1 MGAVKEQLYTAVE
14 SVFEKH
20 SVEIYGEEVAM
31 VGEVFDIVIDLLDGD
46 AEALRDREQYWFQQY
61 SIDTADFLTD
71 WTFKITSAIA
81 IFTGIGTTEDG
92 LIGNSFASF
101 SLFYH
106 LHPRRAV
113 AAMQKSGLNDKTI
126 QAIVYLMAGR
136 LLDENSELAID
147 RFDYLQSE

>member
-1 MGAVKEQLYTAVE
+1 MGAVKEQLYASIE
-14 SVFEKH
+14 SVFDKH

-61 SIDTADFLTD
+61 SIDTADFLAD
-71 WTFKITSAIA
+71 WTFRITSAVI

-92 LIGNSFASF
+92 LVGNSFASF
-101 SLFYH
+101 ALFYH

-136 LLDENSELAID
+136 LLDENPDLGID
-147 RFDYLQSE
+147 RFNYLKSE

>member
-1 MGAVKEQLYTAVE
+1 MGAVKEALYEAVE
-14 SVFEKH
+14 SAFNSH
-20 SVEIYGEEVAM
+20 SVEILGEEVPI
-31 VGEVFDIVIDLLDGD
+31 VGETFDILLDLVDGD
-46 AEALRDREQYWFQQY
+46 AEALRDREHYWFKEY

-81 IFTGIGTTEDG
+81 IYTGLATTEDG

-113 AAMQKSGLNDKTI
+113 AAMQKSGLNDKAI
-126 QAIVYLMAGR
+126 QAIIYLMAGR
-136 LLDENSELAID
+136 LLDENSDLGID
-147 RFDYLQSE
+147 RFDYLKA

>member
-1 MGAVKEQLYTAVE
+1 MGAVKEQLYASVE
-14 SVFEKH
+14 SVFDKH
-20 SVEIYGEEVAM
+20 SVEIYGEEVSM

-61 SIDTADFLTD
+61 SIDTADFLAD
-71 WTFKITSAIA
+71 WTFRITSAVI

-92 LIGNSFASF
+92 LVGNSFASF
-101 SLFYH
+101 ALFYH

-136 LLDENSELAID
+136 LLDENPDLGID
-147 RFDYLQSE
+147 RFDYLKSE